1 MTRFDLVLMPGYV
14 RFLNRRFPCSI
25 GRGGLVDAL
34 DKREGDGATP
44 RGAHRIVDMLYRP
57 DRMAAPVRWA
67 RPIGPRD
74 LWSDASGDPA
84 YNQKVRAPYGH
95 SHEHLRRAD
104 PMYDLVLVT
113 DWNYPDAQPGKGS
126 AIFIHQWRRPGWP
139 TAGCVA
145 FSRGD
150 LRFVAQN
157 LRPDSLLI
165 VR

>member
-1 MTRFDLVLMPGYV
+1 MNRHDLVVMPGHV

-25 GRGGLVDAL
+25 GRGGLTG

-44 RGAHRIVDMLYRP
+44 RGVHRVLEVLYRA
-57 DRMAAPVRWA
+57 DRMAPPVPWA
-67 RPIGPRD
+67 RPIGPND
-74 LWSDASGDPA
+74 LWSDAPEDAA
-84 YNQKVRAPYGH
+84 YNQPVRVPYAP

-113 DWNYPDAQPGKGS
+113 DWNYPVATPGKGS

-150 LRFVAQN
+150 LRFITQN
-157 LRPDSLLI
+157 LRPGSRLI
-165 VR
+165 IR